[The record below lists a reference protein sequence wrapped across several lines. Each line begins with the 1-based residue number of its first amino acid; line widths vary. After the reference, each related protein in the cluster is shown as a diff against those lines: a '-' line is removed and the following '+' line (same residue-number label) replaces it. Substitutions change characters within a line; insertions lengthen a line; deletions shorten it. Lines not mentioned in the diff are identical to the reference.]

1 MTVKS
6 RLLFSLAVPIVLL
19 ALVSV
24 IAIRSL
30 SSINNSVA
38 SIYDDRVV
46 PLKQLKI
53 IADAYAVFV
62 IDAVNKGNAGIFSAD
77 QVRSELNNANK
88 VIREEWQRYRATRL
102 TDEES
107 RLVREAE
114 PLFSSADQA
123 INSVLSWLGSQQG
136 DVSGQM
142 TQFDGPL
149 YQQIDPISAHIT
161 KLIDLQLRV
170 AGEQRETVADDY
182 SSLRLFFIL
191 MSLIVTGILL
201 AAGWWL
207 YRSISLPLLAL
218 NDTMIRAEQQ
228 LNLTLTIDGNRDD
241 EWGEAGKAFNQMLA
255 RFRDMLRS
263 VTGVVE
269 QTAQQAG
276 AVTQEIAEA
285 SKACMEQQR
294 ESDQVAAASTEMTA
308 SINEVARN
316 ASAAAQAAQVV
327 SRSTEAGRQAVSSVS
342 KAMQELQE
350 NIEQA
355 NAVITR
361 LDQQTGSIGQVLEV
375 IRGIAE
381 QTNLLALNAAIEA
394 ARAGDQGR
402 GFAVVADEVRN
413 LAQRT
418 QESTKEIS
426 SIIEQLQRES
436 QAAVDSMQ
444 TSRNSAG
451 NSVSMADEAGKQL
464 DEIDKA
470 SHTIAEMNTQIATA
484 TEQQAAV
491 SETISRNMVRIHEL
505 SGTVTRC
512 NDRVKG
518 ACGEMRKEVQELV
531 SLAARFTV

>member
-6 RLLFSLAVPIVLL
+6 RLLFSLAMPVLLL
-19 ALVSV
+19 ALVSTV
-24 IAIRSL
+24 AIRSL
-30 SSINNSVA
+30 ASVNASVA

-46 PLKQLKI
+46 PLKQLKL

-62 IDAVNKGNAGIFSAD
+62 IDAVNKGNAGLFTAE
-77 QVRSELNNANK
+77 QVRTELQNANR
-88 VIREEWQRYRATRL
+88 VIAEEWQRYRSTEL
-102 TDEES
+102 TDEEAT
-107 RLVREAE
+107 LVREAG
-114 PLFSSADQA
+114 PLFSAADQA
-123 INSVLSWLGSQQG
+123 IAAVINWLADKQG
-136 DVSGQM
+136 DLTGQL
-142 TQFDGPL
+142 THFDGQL
-149 YQQIDPISAHIT
+149 YQQIDPISGHIT

-170 AGEQRETVADDY
+170 AGEQRENVAEDY
-182 SSLRLFFIL
+182 SALRLFFWL
-191 MSLIVTGILL
+191 MSFAVAAILL
-201 AAGWWL
+201 TAGWWL
-207 YRSISLPLLAL
+207 YRSISQPLLAL
-218 NDTMIRAEQQ
+218 NDTMKRAEQQ
-228 LNLTLTIDGNRDD
+228 LDLTLTVDSERSD
-241 EWGEAGKAFNQMLA
+241 EWGEAGRAFNQMLT
-255 RFRDMLRS
+255 RFREVLRS
-263 VTGVVE
+263 VSGVVE
-269 QTAQQAG
+269 QTAKQAG
-276 AVTQEIAEA
+276 AVTAAIGEA
-285 SKACMEQQR
+285 SQASLEQQR

-308 SINEVARN
+308 SIGEVARN
-316 ASAAAQAAQVV
+316 ASAAAQAAKVV
-327 SRSTEAGRQAVSSVS
+327 SDSTEAGRQAVSSVS
-342 KAMQELQE
+342 NAMQELQH

-355 NAVITR
+355 NTVITR

-418 QESTKEIS
+418 QESTKEIA

-451 NSVSMADEAGKQL
+451 NSLTIANEAGGQL
-464 DEIDKA
+464 DEIDRA
-470 SHTIAEMNTQIATA
+470 SHTIAEMTTQIATA

-505 SGTVTRC
+505 SGTVADC

-518 ACGEMRKEVQELV
+518 ACSEMRKEVQELV
-531 SLAARFTV
+531 GLAARFTV

>member
-6 RLLFSLAVPIVLL
+6 RLLFSLAMPVLLL
-19 ALVSV
+19 ALVSTV
-24 IAIRSL
+24 AIRSL
-30 SSINNSVA
+30 ASVNASVA

-46 PLKQLKI
+46 PLKQLKL

-62 IDAVNKGNAGIFSAD
+62 IDAVNKGNAGLFSAE
-77 QVRSELNNANK
+77 QVRTELQNANK
-88 VIREEWQRYRATRL
+88 VIGEEWQRYRSTQL
-102 TDEES
+102 TEEEAI
-107 RLVREAE
+107 LVREAA
-114 PLFSSADQA
+114 PLFSAADQA
-123 INSVLSWLGSQQG
+123 IASVLGWLGNQQG
-136 DVSGQM
+136 DLRGQLD
-142 TQFDGPL
+142 QFDGPL
-149 YQQIDPISAHIT
+149 YQQIDPISSHIT

-170 AGEQRETVADDY
+170 AGEQREMVAADY
-182 SSLRLFFIL
+182 SSLRLFFWL
-191 MSLIVTGILL
+191 MSLVVAAILVT
-201 AAGWWL
+201 AGWWL

-218 NDTMIRAEQQ
+218 NDTMKRAEQQ
-228 LNLTLTIDGNRDD
+228 LDLTLAVDSNRAD
-241 EWGEAGKAFNQMLA
+241 EWGEAGRAFNQMLT
-255 RFRDMLRS
+255 RFREVLRS
-263 VTGVVE
+263 VSGVVE
-269 QTAQQAG
+269 QTARQAG
-276 AVTQEIAEA
+276 AVTSAIGEA
-285 SKACMEQQR
+285 SQASMEQQR

-308 SINEVARN
+308 SIGEVARN

-327 SRSTEAGRQAVSSVS
+327 SHSTEAGRQAVSSVS
-342 KAMQELQE
+342 NAMQELQH

-355 NAVITR
+355 NTVITR

-402 GFAVVADEVRN
+402 GFVVVADEVRN

-418 QESTKEIS
+418 QESTKEIAN
-426 SIIEQLQRES
+426 IIEQLQRES

-451 NSVSMADEAGKQL
+451 NSLTIAHEAGSQL

-470 SHTIAEMNTQIATA
+470 SHTIAEMTTQIATA

-505 SGTVTRC
+505 SGTVADC

-518 ACGEMRKEVQELV
+518 ACSEMRKEVQELV

>member
-6 RLLFSLAVPIVLL
+6 RLLASLAIPVVLL
-19 ALVSV
+19 ALISF

-30 SSINNSVA
+30 SSINASVA

-46 PLKQLKI
+46 PLKQLKL

-62 IDAVNKGNAGIFSAD
+62 IDAVNKGNAGLFTAE
-77 QVRSELNNANK
+77 QVNGELNSANK
-88 VIREEWQRYRATRL
+88 VIREEWQRYTATKL
-102 TDEES
+102 TDEE
-107 RLVREAE
+107 RALVREAE
-114 PLFSSADQA
+114 PLFRSADQA
-123 INSVLSWLGSQQG
+123 IAAVQGSIAGMQGNASSQLS
-136 DVSGQM
+136 
-142 TQFDGPL
+142 QFDGPL

-170 AGEQRETVADDY
+170 AAEQRETVATNY

-191 MSLIVTGILL
+191 MSLAVTAILL

-207 YRSISLPLLAL
+207 YRSIAGPLLAL
-218 NDTMIRAEQQ
+218 NDTMKQAEQQ
-228 LNLTLTIDGNRDD
+228 LDLTLTVDANRDD

-255 RFRDMLRS
+255 RFREVLRS
-263 VTGVVE
+263 VGGVVE
-269 QTAQQAG
+269 QTAKQAG
-276 AVTQEIAEA
+276 AVTNEIGEA
-285 SKACMEQQR
+285 TNACMEQQR
-294 ESDQVAAASTEMTA
+294 ESDQVAAASTQMSA
-308 SINEVARN
+308 SITEVARN
-316 ASAAAQAAQVV
+316 ASAAAEAAKVV
-327 SRSTEAGRQAVSSVS
+327 SHSTEGGRQAVSSVAN
-342 KAMQELQE
+342 AMQELQHH
-350 NIEQA
+350 IEEA
-355 NAVITR
+355 NNVITR
-361 LDQQTGSIGQVLEV
+361 LDQQAGSIGQVLEV

-418 QESTKEIS
+418 QESTKEIAG
-426 SIIEQLQRES
+426 IIEQLQRES

-444 TSRNSAG
+444 TSRSSAG
-451 NSVSMADEAGKQL
+451 NSLTIANQAGSQL
-464 DEIDKA
+464 DEIDRA
-470 SHTIAEMNTQIATA
+470 SHTIAEMTTQIATA

-505 SGTVTRC
+505 SGTVARC
-512 NDRVKG
+512 NERVRQ

-531 SLAARFTV
+531 GLSARFTV

>member
-6 RLLFSLAVPIVLL
+6 RLLFSLAMPVLLL
-19 ALVSV
+19 ALVSTV
-24 IAIRSL
+24 AIRSL
-30 SSINNSVA
+30 ASVNASVA

-46 PLKQLKI
+46 PLKQLKL

-62 IDAVNKGNAGIFSAD
+62 IDAVNKGNAGLFTAE
-77 QVRSELNNANK
+77 QVRTELQNANK
-88 VIREEWQRYRATRL
+88 VIAEEWQRYRSTQL
-102 TDEES
+102 TEEEAI
-107 RLVREAE
+107 LVREAA
-114 PLFSSADQA
+114 PLFSAADQA
-123 INSVLSWLGSQQG
+123 IASVLGWLGNQQG
-136 DVSGQM
+136 DLRGQLD
-142 TQFDGPL
+142 QFDGPL
-149 YQQIDPISAHIT
+149 YQQIDPISSHIT

-170 AGEQRETVADDY
+170 AGEQREMVAADY
-182 SSLRLFFIL
+182 SSLRLFFWL
-191 MSLIVTGILL
+191 MSLVVAAILVT
-201 AAGWWL
+201 AGWWL

-218 NDTMIRAEQQ
+218 NDTMKRAEQQ
-228 LNLTLTIDGNRDD
+228 LDLTLAVDSNLAD
-241 EWGEAGKAFNQMLA
+241 EWGEAGRAFNQMLT
-255 RFRDMLRS
+255 RFREVLRS
-263 VTGVVE
+263 VSGVVE
-269 QTAQQAG
+269 QTARQAG
-276 AVTQEIAEA
+276 AVTSAIGEA
-285 SKACMEQQR
+285 SQASMEQQR

-308 SINEVARN
+308 SIGEVARN

-327 SRSTEAGRQAVSSVS
+327 SHSTEAGRQAVSSVS
-342 KAMQELQE
+342 NAMQELQH

-355 NAVITR
+355 NTVITR

-418 QESTKEIS
+418 QESTKEIAN
-426 SIIEQLQRES
+426 IIEQLQRES

-451 NSVSMADEAGKQL
+451 NSLTIANEAGSQL
-464 DEIDKA
+464 DEIDRA
-470 SHTIAEMNTQIATA
+470 SHTIAEMTTQIATA

-505 SGTVTRC
+505 SGTVADC

-518 ACGEMRKEVQELV
+518 ACSEMRKEVQELV